1 MNEGIDE
8 RLLLLTARLADG
20 GAIDW
25 EQAREE
31 LPPDLV
37 TRLASLDR
45 LFRAMRSDPAAHSGL
60 DLAQGDTEQWG
71 HLRIGAPLAEGGYGV
86 VVRAFDPILQREVA
100 LKLRRPD
107 AMDEVTAWIHEARRL
122 ARVRH
127 PNVLAV
133 HGADIHNNVPGLWSD
148 LVVGQTLAERVR
160 DGPLDKS
167 QLLSLAAKLSAAV
180 AAVHAEGIV
189 HGDIKPGNVMVEA
202 GGRVV
207 LMDFG
212 TATESDAEPA
222 AHSVVGSPLVMAPET
237 LDGER
242 ATAASDLYALGAVF
256 HFAASGRYPVEAAT
270 LEELRR
276 KLPSGY
282 REVAPEIRPR
292 ALRRLIA
299 RMLDPRP
306 ERRPEIGRVSNTIA
320 RIAEAPQRRRRVAAL
335 GSIVLLLA
343 GGLTVASVGY
353 YRVRAAQAETSAV
366 NELLAD
372 TLNAPRGTAQGRN
385 VRVAELL
392 GQAVEAARNRFGD
405 RPLALARVQA
415 LAGRTYVSLGRHEE
429 ARPLLEQA
437 LAILRARLGANHPRT
452 VEVLDPMARAANAE
466 GDPERAR
473 EIWQEMRARSDG
485 NAPEIR
491 NNAIS
496 ARIGLADLERD
507 ANRLEAAERLLRE
520 AIAAGAGEPTWREVA
535 RARSIL
541 VQVLVAAG
549 RPGEADPIGQAALED
564 SLRINGSRNVN
575 TLIARDALVRVKYA
589 TGQFDAAERL
599 ARENLAVALDWL
611 GEGDRHTVMM
621 QSGLSN
627 VLHDRGQLDE
637 SLELLQSAI
646 AGAQQAFPAGSIEP
660 LNLQVN
666 LVARYLDLGR
676 FDEAIAQA
684 ERTAALTA
692 EDASPGGQLGM
703 INGINL
709 AEAFYRAGRANEA
722 LAQARAMQRTVG
734 EILGDRHPFY
744 SVAGGISG
752 AAMTR
757 LGQAADAES
766 TLRSSHETLSAALGA
781 GHPLTL
787 DVAAF
792 LAECLF
798 AQGRVEDART
808 LANATRAALIEAVG
822 PAHLKVR
829 LIDELIARIG
839 PAEHTSSE

>member
-8 RLLLLTARLADG
+8 HLLLLTARLADG

-31 LPPDLV
+31 LPQDLV
-37 TRLASLDR
+37 ARLVSLDR

-180 AAVHAEGIV
+180 TAVHAEGIV

-292 ALRRLIA
+292 ALRRLIT

-335 GSIVLLLA
+335 ASIVLLLA
-343 GGLTVASVGY
+343 GGLTVASVAY

-366 NELLAD
+366 NELLRDVLA
-372 TLNAPRGTAQGRN
+372 APRATELGRDS
-385 VRVAELL
+385 RVVDVLERAVPEAE
-392 GQAVEAARNRFGD
+392 RRFENQ
-405 RPLALARVQA
+405 PLALARVRA
-415 LAGRTYVSLGRHEE
+415 LAGRTWLSLGPPAAAE
-429 ARPLLEQA
+429 PLLRAAFATYTEVLGPDHPRSIGLLDSIARVEHATGRRSEAEATWNRLLEMADAGVATDRYEMIYAHVGKAGLRMAENRTDAA
-437 LAILRARLGANHPRT
+437 LAELDRALALHVDART
-452 VEVLDPMARAANAE
+452 ARAA
-466 GDPERAR
+466 
-473 EIWQEMRARSDG
+473 QSARSLKALVLSRG
-485 NAPEIR
+485 
-491 NNAIS
+491 
-496 ARIGLADLERD
+496 G
-507 ANRLEAAERLLRE
+507 RLDEAAEV
-520 AIAAGAGEPTWREVA
+520 GA
-535 RARSIL
+535 
-541 VQVLVAAG
+541 
-549 RPGEADPIGQAALED
+549 AALEE
-564 SLRINGSRNVN
+564 SLRVNGRRHVN
-575 TLIARDALVRVKYA
+575 TLVARDRLIQIRL
-589 TGQFDAAERL
+589 GRGEMEAAETL
-599 ARENLAVALDWL
+599 ARDNLADTLDWL
-611 GEGDRHTVMM
+611 GPGERRTVMAQM
-621 QSGLSN
+621 ALSN
-627 VLHDRGQLDE
+627 VLADRGQVDE
-637 SLELLQSAI
+637 SLELLEAAS
-646 AGAQQAFPAGSIEP
+646 AGAPRAFPADSPEP
-660 LNLQVN
+660 LVIDSNRA
-666 LVARYLDLGR
+666 ARLLELDR
-676 FDEAIAQA
+676 PREAVELA
-684 ERTAALTA
+684 TALAA
-692 EDASPGGQLGM
+692 RIEASPAPVGPLPWT
-703 INGINL
+703 NGLNR
-709 AEAFYRAGRANEA
+709 AEGLYWLERYDEA
-722 LAQARAMQRTVG
+722 LAAALRIHGDVLAAHGENHPLARIADSYRAAALNRLGRPEEAAPLLDAARAT
-734 EILGDRHPFY
+734 L
-744 SVAGGISG
+744 
-752 AAMTR
+752 AATI
-757 LGQAADAES
+757 
-766 TLRSSHETLSAALGA
+766 GA
-781 GHPLTL
+781 GHPQTL
-787 DVAAF
+787 LVEAWQAEAIALSGRSVEAVAA
-792 LAECLF
+792 
-798 AQGRVEDART
+798 
-808 LANATRAALIEAVG
+808 IEAVLERARVALVPG
-822 PAHLKVR
+822 HYR
-829 LIDELIARIG
+829 LRDLNRIAARIR
-839 PAEHTSSE
+839 PATPG